1 MTLGLVGRQRHDQR
15 TGRPKVGRPA
25 VFCTAIQPLLSPGMS
40 KLLRA
45 ILLLSFV
52 LAVPVVPFLLAGE
65 HLEQQLKIWL
75 QPDLDRITVFWFVV
89 AALSTDVLLPIP
101 SSVVS
106 TFAGSQLGAPLA
118 TLASWLG
125 MTIGATIG
133 FVLARAVGR
142 PLAVRLVEPSDLDRL
157 ELLTRRFGPKTLV
170 LCRALPV
177 LAEASILLVGAMR
190 LPAPTFFVPVALANL
205 GIALAYSLLGSYSA
219 ERGLLFWAIVGAIA
233 LPLLATALMRH
244 RLGASDDNSADPSTK
259 RNENRNRE
267 QPSA

>member
-1 MTLGLVGRQRHDQR
+1 MFWTS
-15 TGRPKVGRPA
+15 
-25 VFCTAIQPLLSPGMS
+25 SP
-40 KLLRA
+40 
-45 ILLLSFV
+45 
-52 LAVPVVPFLLAGE
+52 
-65 HLEQQLKIWL
+65 H
-75 QPDLDRITVFWFVV
+75 
-89 AALSTDVLLPIP
+89 LSTDVLLPIP

-125 MTIGATIG
+125 MTIGATVG

-142 PLAVRLVEPSDLDRL
+142 PLAARLIEPRDLDRM

-177 LAEASILLVGAMR
+177 LAEASVLLVGVMR
-190 LPAPTFFVPVALANL
+190 LPWRAFFVPVALANL

-219 ERGLLFWAIVGAIA
+219 ERGLLLWAIVGAVA

-244 RLGASDDNSADPSTK
+244 RLGASNNDLERPTTNQ
-259 RNENRNRE
+259 NENRNGE